1 MENSVARNQRS
12 AKRRAHPH
20 ARSGGTRAGQHV
32 PTSVQIVQRCVGGI
46 LRFVR
51 WALWDVLVVENVR
64 RLTGSINRSASRN
77 APLLLLVVIA
87 VGVVLSGN
95 YPTVVHVVSQ
105 FLPLVIVLWIAVF
118 VVKKAWRSLFR

>member
-1 MENSVARNQRS
+1 
-12 AKRRAHPH
+12 
-20 ARSGGTRAGQHV
+20 
-32 PTSVQIVQRCVGGI
+32 VQIAQQCVGSA

-51 WALWDVLVVENVR
+51 WALWDVLVVENVQ
-64 RLTGSINRSASRN
+64 RLTGLINRVARRN

-95 YPTVVHVVSQ
+95 YPTVVHAVSQ
-105 FLPLVIVLWIAVF
+105 FLPLVIVLWIVVF